1 MAEGVWAPGVVEG
14 QLIREP
20 SMPPGEVAPYQVKL
34 NDGRLILLRE
44 DCESQIRSAHPPAEE
59 EDDDDD
65 SSDDGEDEVE
75 DGHAQHQHKRLKS

>member
-1 MAEGVWAPGVVEG
+1 
-14 QLIREP
+14 
-20 SMPPGEVAPYQVKL
+20 MPPGEVAPYQVKL

-65 SSDDGEDEVE
+65 DSSDDGEDEVE
-75 DGHAQHQHKRLKS
+75 DGGGHAQHQHKRLKS